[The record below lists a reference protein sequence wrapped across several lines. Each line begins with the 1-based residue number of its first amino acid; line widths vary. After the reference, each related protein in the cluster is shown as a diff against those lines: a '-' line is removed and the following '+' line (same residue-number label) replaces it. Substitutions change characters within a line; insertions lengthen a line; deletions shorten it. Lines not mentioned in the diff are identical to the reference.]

1 MAKDDKKR
9 DIIMSKLSSI
19 KLKSAGVK
27 RKKSGGMDCN
37 PTGYHKDVMYP
48 SLYLNTKNTP
58 DLAGKDVED
67 KVILVIEAK
76 IVSHS
81 LNEDTKSDKRESYD
95 LEIKRIG
102 VA

>member
-1 MAKDDKKR
+1 MKKNKEKR

-19 KLKSAGVK
+19 KLKTAGVK
-27 RKKSGGMDCN
+27 RKKSEDVVCGS
-37 PTGYHKDVMYP
+37 GYHKNVMYP

-67 KVILVIEAK
+67 KVVLVIEAK

-81 LNEDTKSDKRESYD
+81 LNEDSKSDKRESYD